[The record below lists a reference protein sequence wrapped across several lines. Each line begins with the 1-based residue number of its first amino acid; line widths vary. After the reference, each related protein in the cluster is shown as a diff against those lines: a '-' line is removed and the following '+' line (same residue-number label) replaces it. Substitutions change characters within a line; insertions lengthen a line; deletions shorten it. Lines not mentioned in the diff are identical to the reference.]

1 MLNNEIAFVNGKSS
15 RDFGVF
21 LIDGNIFDYPTREVE
36 YLDVPG
42 RSGSLTIDKG
52 RWNNI
57 DITYT
62 FAAYDKDAPTKLN
75 AWKEYLLANQG
86 YQKIETSV
94 EPDIYRQGV
103 LKSASSPQISMV
115 GGGGYVEVTF
125 SCMPQKWLKEGADEA
140 TTLTNGLLIKNP
152 TNFDAKP
159 LLNIKASQ
167 VGAIIR
173 VQNYLYDKID
183 GDEWLIADSNI
194 KINTTEQMWID
205 CETCDAFDFN
215 DHINYNSYVE
225 LTDPLI
231 PTQVPNEFPVIC
243 GQSKWMQ
250 HPVFLRR
257 QIYDAE
263 TRTRVYISNFSR
275 ADMYPRWWTI

>member
-94 EPDIYRQGV
+94 ESDIYRQGV

-125 SCMPQKWLKEGADEA
+125 SCMPQKWLKYDD
-140 TTLTNGLLIKNP
+140 TDLIVLSNGLQIYNP
-152 TNFDAKP
+152 TNFDARP
-159 LLNIKASQ
+159 LLQVKASQ
-167 VGAIIR
+167 SGGGITFL
-173 VQNYLYDKID
+173 NYLFDRAASEYTYI
-183 GDEWLIADSNI
+183 GIGQLQ
-194 KINTTEQMWID
+194 INTTDNIWID
-205 CETCDAFDFN
+205 CDTGDAYSGSD
-215 DHINYNSYVE
+215 NYNSKVAVFH
-225 LTDPLI
+225 D
-231 PTQVPNEFPVIC
+231 FPMIL
-243 GQSKWMQ
+243 GQSKASQ
-250 HPVFLRR
+250 
-257 QIYDAE
+257 Y
-263 TRTRVYISNFSR
+263 SNPFSR
-275 ADMYPRWWTI
+275 SNTDRESLTVIQIDNTVTAKMYPRWWTL